1 MSDPSSARA
10 DHLRELALS
19 QVTTHAL
26 VLIDPDGVV
35 VGWLAG
41 AERLF
46 GYAADEI
53 IGQNASLLFT
63 PEDIQR
69 GQPAWE
75 QMTASNSGESEDDRW
90 QLRKDGGRI
99 WVSGTLTALRDEQHR
114 LLGFAKI
121 MRNETDQKLHVDSLE
136 SRTAA
141 LQEAGTRKNNFIAAL
156 GHELRNPLAAVVNA
170 TQLLKPC
177 EQHSPET
184 ALALGM
190 IQRQAEFMGRM
201 IDDLLEVTRV
211 AAGKVEL
218 HREPVVLQ
226 DIIGD
231 AVETCRPAIDERTQV
246 LHQLLPEVAIALDA
260 DAIRLRQVFVNLIAN
275 AAKYTQHG
283 GTIWIKA
290 STEGDEA
297 VVRVRDTGVGIAPD
311 LMPHIFEL
319 FTQAEFAEAS
329 EGGLGIGL
337 SLVRDTVRLHGGS
350 VQANSDGLGKGSEFT
365 VRLPLPGANRDMSSG
380 GPSPTAVAP

>member
-1 MSDPSSARA
+1 MSGPSATLVDR
-10 DHLRELALS
+10 LRESALA

-26 VLIDPDGVV
+26 ILLDPDGMI

-46 GYAADEI
+46 GYTADEI
-53 IGQNASLLFT
+53 VGQNVSVLFT

-69 GQPAWE
+69 GQSAWE
-75 QMTASNSGESEDDRW
+75 QMTANASGSSEDDRW

-99 WVSGTLTALRDEQHR
+99 WVSGTLTALRDEQGGR
-114 LLGFAKI
+114 LGFAKI

-136 SRTAA
+136 SRAA
-141 LQEAGTRKNNFIAAL
+141 ASQEAGERKNNFIAAL

-170 TQLLKPC
+170 TQLLQPC
-177 EQHSPET
+177 EQLSPET
-184 ALALGM
+184 ALAVSM

-201 IDDLLEVTRV
+201 VDDLLEVTRV

-231 AVETCRPAIDERTQV
+231 AVETCRPAVDERTQV
-246 LHQLLPEVAIALDA
+246 LHQLLPEVPIELEA

-319 FTQAEFAEAS
+319 FTQAEFAGTS

-365 VRLPLPGANRDMSSG
+365 VRLPLPGGQRETSSG
-380 GPSPTAVAP
+380 